1 MTDMARQEADALAA
15 INRAI
20 RADPVAPLCR
30 YFAEWP
36 IDEFGALFLRDLSAY
51 PDLRHRL
58 PRMPPAE
65 TQRAFNFYDGAEMME
80 RSVGFMRFLKT
91 HYERTTARDLAD
103 ARVLDYGA
111 GWGRMARMMLQFIP
125 DERVHACDAA
135 PRAVELYNSL
145 GFRRAADLIA
155 TVPASL
161 PYESGQFDLIWLF
174 SVLTHLP
181 EYAADAAMHALLP
194 VVESTGLLVVT
205 VHPAEFWE
213 TNPIVSHDV
222 SVQEML
228 RLHRETGFAHYPS
241 HDGGVW
247 GDTSMTPDYMAR
259 RWPEWRVLGAEEE
272 EGHQVGVLLQRA

>member
-1 MTDMARQEADALAA
+1 MTDRARHEADPLVA

-36 IDEFGALFLRDLSAY
+36 IEDFGALFLTDLSAY

-58 PRMPPAE
+58 PRMPPGE
-65 TQRAFNFYDGAEMME
+65 TQRSFGFYDGAEMME
-80 RSVGFMRFLKT
+80 RSVRFMRFLKT
-91 HYERTTARDLAD
+91 HYERTTASDLAD

-135 PRAVELYNSL
+135 PRAVELFNSL
-145 GFRRAADLIA
+145 GFQRAADLIA

-161 PYESGQFDLIWLF
+161 PYESGQFDLVWLF
-174 SVLTHLP
+174 SVFTHLP
-181 EYAADAAMHALLP
+181 EYAADAAMRALLP
-194 VVESTGLLVVT
+194 VLKPTGLLVVT

-213 TNPIVSHDV
+213 TNPIVAPAV
-222 SVQEML
+222 SVPEML
-228 RLHRETGFAHYPS
+228 RRHRETGFAHAPS
-241 HDGGVW
+241 ADGGVW
-247 GDTSMTPDYMAR
+247 GDTSMTPEYMAR
-259 RWPEWRVLGAEEE
+259 RWPEWKVMGAEEE
-272 EGHQVGVLLQRA
+272 EGHQVAVLLQPA